1 MKIIHETETL
11 SYEIFNLNSLN
22 PLANL
27 VGKAFINSD
36 PMAIGQQLSLEEFA
50 DYIKLLGKWAEKQR
64 LTIIAKDKLTDEV
77 VGAVLAGDFASDS
90 PLTPENSEHISNKFE
105 PIVELLE
112 SLETQYK
119 YGKQIR
125 TGEYLH
131 IYMLAV
137 SPKYQGKQIAQ
148 NLIRICLDNGVAEGF
163 SWAFTEAANSIS
175 QHIFRKLDFQPRHE
189 ILYRKFTHN
198 GIPVFASIEG
208 HKGTTLMDKCLI

>member
-36 PMAIGQQLSLEEFA
+36 PMAIAQQLSLEEFA
-50 DYIKLLGKWAEKQR
+50 DYIKLLGKWTEKQR

-77 VGAVLAGDFASDS
+77 VGAVLAGDFALDS

-175 QHIFRKLDFQPRHE
+175 QHIFRKLDFQPCHE

-198 GIPVFASIEG
+198 GVSVFANIEG
-208 HKGTTLMDKCLI
+208 HEGTTLMDKCLI

>member
-1 MKIIHETETL
+1 MKILHETETL

-36 PMAIGQQLSLEEFA
+36 PMAIAQQLSLEEFA
-50 DYIKLLGKWAEKQR
+50 DYIKLLGEWAEKQK

-77 VGAVLAGDFASDS
+77 VGAVLAGDFALDS

-148 NLIRICLDNGVAEGF
+148 NLIRICLDNEVAEGF

-175 QHIFRKLDFQPRHE
+175 QHIFRKLDF
-189 ILYRKFTHN
+189 
-198 GIPVFASIEG
+198 
-208 HKGTTLMDKCLI
+208 

>member
-36 PMAIGQQLSLEEFA
+36 PMAIAQQLSLEEFA
-50 DYIKLLGKWAEKQR
+50 DYIKLLGKWTEKQR

-175 QHIFRKLDFQPRHE
+175 QHIFRKLDFQPCHE

-198 GIPVFASIEG
+198 GVSVFANIEG
-208 HKGTTLMDKCLI
+208 HEGTTLMDKCLI